1 MHHDQQQFGSPFY
14 AQSTIYS
21 NQMHHAYYPPIVYSP
36 PMMPPNIVPYFGQPY
51 GPQGS
56 PPQPPMIYQAI
67 DSRGSLSS
75 YSSCSSDTLGSST
88 RRQHGRRQRRG
99 GSRQGGGGSPPGRGW
114 YRYDDNTTLY
124 QMRGRIVEIAKDRDG
139 SKFIQRRLQV
149 AVVSEMQI
157 AFEEALNDIEEL
169 WNDVY
174 GNYILQGLL
183 ELGTNGMRDTIGQK
197 LVDSGVVSLSTKVYG
212 CRLIQK
218 ALDTLDKDDV
228 ANIVASVKGKVWLLV
243 HDHNGNHVIQKS
255 VTKIN
260 EFFHQ
265 SQGQEESAINSLLLS
280 SLDIIVDEVTDNIKD
295 LSVHPYGCRV
305 VQRLIEYCSGAQKAK
320 VLDSVLQEGL
330 LSMLINHE
338 YGNYVVQRIL
348 DYGRASDRVAIFDA
362 ITTNILKLSKQKHS
376 SNVVEMM
383 LTHGDAEQRH
393 QIIEEILNGYC
404 VDQNFVNTSAAVSM
418 AEDAY
423 ANYVMKT
430 VLDIVEEGP
439 KRERMFGML
448 LSNLGELEK
457 SPFAKQV
464 VLRVKAYTQE

>member
-1 MHHDQQQFGSPFY
+1 M
-14 AQSTIYS
+14 
-21 NQMHHAYYPPIVYSP
+21 
-36 PMMPPNIVPYFGQPY
+36 
-51 GPQGS
+51 
-56 PPQPPMIYQAI
+56 
-67 DSRGSLSS
+67 
-75 YSSCSSDTLGSST
+75 
-88 RRQHGRRQRRG
+88 
-99 GSRQGGGGSPPGRGW
+99 
-114 YRYDDNTTLY
+114 
-124 QMRGRIVEIAKDRDG
+124 
-139 SKFIQRRLQV
+139 
-149 AVVSEMQI
+149 
-157 AFEEALNDIEEL
+157 
-169 WNDVY
+169 
-174 GNYILQGLL
+174 
-183 ELGTNGMRDTIGQK
+183 
-197 LVDSGVVSLSTKVYG
+197 
-212 CRLIQK
+212 
-218 ALDTLDKDDV
+218 
-228 ANIVASVKGKVWLLV
+228 ANIVASVKCKVWLLV

-393 QIIEEILNGYC
+393 QIIEEILN
-404 VDQNFVNTSAAVSM
+404 VSIISFSLI
-418 AEDAY
+418 
-423 ANYVMKT
+423 N
-430 VLDIVEEGP
+430 VL
-439 KRERMFGML
+439 FS
-448 LSNLGELEK
+448 SN
-457 SPFAKQV
+457 
-464 VLRVKAYTQE
+464 